1 LKNILP
7 AASSFE
13 LIDGVR
19 SDAKVSRS
27 LFDLDVAAANG
38 DNEMVVIYFTG
49 GDIFDGDAT
58 DDDPKNI
65 GTLQF
70 QLSAVS
76 ITWSDGGVDK
86 NSFFS
91 LLAISLLLLC
101 SLSDGQPRAI
111 NFVHALL

>member
-13 LIDGVR
+13 LIDGAR
-19 SDAKVSRS
+19 SDAKVSRT
-27 LFDLDVAAANG
+27 LFYLDVAAANG
-38 DNEMVVIYFTG
+38 DNEVVAISFTG
-49 GDIFDGDAT
+49 GDTFDGDVT

-70 QLSAVS
+70 RLSVVS

-86 NSFFS
+86 TSSFYS
-91 LLAISLLLLC
+91 ELPAAISLLLLC
-101 SLSDGQPRAI
+101 SLSDG
-111 NFVHALL
+111 